1 MFKSI
6 RIYSGLVL
14 AGVKELKLYNY
25 DLYNIRFVR
34 NVHAMNTKTDRT
46 NSYYKFYLETPKS
59 LCQCP
64 FRIRFQS
71 TASRLDNDKLYQFLK
86 NINADV
92 LNSKFSVNKNSSI
105 FNLMAEKDKLEDT
118 LKQLESMKESG
129 GKDEKEMLD
138 LIEDDLIQYKNE
150 LNQVY
155 KQILDCL
162 MPKENFEDCNDI
174 VMEISPG
181 VGGSE
186 AMLFAS
192 ELRDMYCGFLDYKG
206 WQYFIA
212 ENDES
217 DLGGVRHCSL
227 LVSGPEAYNVLQHEA
242 GVHRVQR
249 VPVTERGG
257 RVHTSTV
264 SVAVLP
270 QPSDIEVNLKET
282 DLKIET
288 KRASGAGGQHV
299 NTTDSAVRITH
310 IPTGIVVECQ
320 SCRSQIQNKTTAL
333 KRLQAKIYERELNQ
347 MDSDIRKKRKIQIG
361 TSARS
366 EKIRTYNF
374 RDDRISDHRI
384 TTNLHNLRQFLQGGE
399 ALDGLL
405 CELRTWRHNLRI
417 QQFISSLPP

>member
-14 AGVKELKLYNY
+14 TGVKELKRYSYDFYNVRF
-25 DLYNIRFVR
+25 IR
-34 NVHAMNTKTDRT
+34 NCQAMNTKRERT
-46 NSYYKFYLETPKS
+46 SSHYKFYSDTLQN
-59 LCQCP
+59 LCKYP
-64 FRIRFQS
+64 FKIRFQS
-71 TASRLDNDKLYQFLK
+71 TAYCLDIDKLDQFLK

-92 LNSKFSVNKNSSI
+92 LNSKFNVNINPLIFDLLTEKN
-105 FNLMAEKDKLEDT
+105 KLEDT

-138 LIEDDLIQYKNE
+138 LIEEDLKQYKNE

-310 IPTGIVVECQ
+310 IPTGIIVECQ
-320 SCRSQIQNKTTAL
+320 SCRSQVQNKTMAM
-333 KRLQAKIYERELNQ
+333 KRLQAKIYEKELNQ

-384 TTNLHNLRQFLQGGE
+384 TTNLHNLREFLQGGE
-399 ALDGLL
+399 ALDDLL
-405 CELRTWRHNLRI
+405 CELRRWRHNLRI
-417 QQFISSLPP
+417 QQFISSLPS